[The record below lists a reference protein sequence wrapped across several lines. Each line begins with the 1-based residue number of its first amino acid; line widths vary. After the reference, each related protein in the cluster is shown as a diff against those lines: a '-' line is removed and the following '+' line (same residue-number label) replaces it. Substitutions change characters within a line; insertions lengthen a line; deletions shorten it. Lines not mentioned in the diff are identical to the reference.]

1 MHRTAGHAEV
11 DSVVEE
17 EVEVVAGEITVVKKD
32 LKQKTVVEVKE
43 STTPNQRRN
52 HVDREVVTTE
62 EDAVAEDA
70 VVVEEADTGVAH
82 DRVVK
87 DLVMNHAL
95 MVMII
100 TKEIATRA
108 ATEVAEE
115 EATQEDALE
124 GSEDVQ
130 DVLPLRVPVTKEV
143 ITAITIVAVIS
154 IQIIN
159 EETEMIVEAI
169 AMNDEGI
176 AGIVMVIVATVEIVV
191 IAEIAVTAEIGV
203 IEVIAEIVTEVSV
216 VIAIEMIIVKV
227 EDHEE
232 EDTDAT
238 EKLLKE
244 KMVRRAAQKTAEFE
258 KSPIKWRK
266 SRSKVETIIVNH
278 LSRTSGERLN
288 RV

>member
-43 STTPNQRRN
+43 STTPNQKKN

-87 DLVMNHAL
+87 DLVMNRAL

-100 TKEIATRA
+100 TKEIAMRG

-130 DVLPLRVPVTKEV
+130 DVLPHRVPVTKEV
-143 ITAITIVAVIS
+143 ITAIMIVAVIS

-159 EETEMIVEAI
+159 VETEMIAEAI
-169 AMNDEGI
+169 AMSDEGI

-191 IAEIAVTAEIGV
+191 IETVVIAEIGV
-203 IEVIAEIVTEVSV
+203 IAVIAEIVTEVIE

-238 EKLLKE
+238 EKLRKE

>member
-17 EVEVVAGEITVVKKD
+17 EVEVVAGEITAVKKD

-43 STTPNQRRN
+43 STTPNRRKN

-70 VVVEEADTGVAH
+70 VVVEEAVTDVAH

-87 DLVMNHAL
+87 GLVMNHAL

-100 TKEIATRA
+100 MKEIATRG
-108 ATEVAEE
+108 ATEVAGEE
-115 EATQEDALE
+115 VTQEDALG
-124 GSEDVQ
+124 GSEDAQ
-130 DVLPLRVPVTKEV
+130 DVLPHRVPVTKEV
-143 ITAITIVAVIS
+143 ITAIMIVAVIS

-159 EETEMIVEAI
+159 VETEMIAEAI

-176 AGIVMVIVATVEIVV
+176 VMVIVEIVEIDV
-191 IAEIAVTAEIGV
+191 IEIALIAVIGV
-203 IEVIAEIVTEVSV
+203 IAVIAEIVIEVSV

-227 EDHEE
+227 EEHEE

-266 SRSKVETIIVNH
+266 SRSKVETNVVNH
-278 LSRTSGERLN
+278 LSRTSGERRN

>member
-100 TKEIATRA
+100 TKEIAMRA

-115 EATQEDALE
+115 EATQEDAPE

-130 DVLPLRVPVTKEV
+130 DVLPHRVPVTKEV

-169 AMNDEGI
+169 AMSDEGI
-176 AGIVMVIVATVEIVV
+176 AGIVMVIVAIVEIVV
-191 IAEIAVTAEIGV
+191 IEIVVIAEIGV
-203 IEVIAEIVTEVSV
+203 IEVIAEIETEVSV

>member
-17 EVEVVAGEITVVKKD
+17 EVEVVAGEITAVKKD

-43 STTPNQRRN
+43 STTPNRRKN

-70 VVVEEADTGVAH
+70 VVVEEAVTDVAH

-87 DLVMNHAL
+87 GLVMNHAL

-100 TKEIATRA
+100 MKEIATRG

-115 EATQEDALE
+115 EVTQEDALG
-124 GSEDVQ
+124 GSEDAQ
-130 DVLPLRVPVTKEV
+130 DVLPHRVPVTKEV
-143 ITAITIVAVIS
+143 ITAIMIVAVIS

-159 EETEMIVEAI
+159 VETEMIAEAI

-176 AGIVMVIVATVEIVV
+176 VMVIVEIVEIGVIE
-191 IAEIAVTAEIGV
+191 IAEIAVIA
-203 IEVIAEIVTEVSV
+203 VIAVIVEIVIEVSV

-227 EDHEE
+227 EEHEE

-266 SRSKVETIIVNH
+266 SRSKVETNVVNH
-278 LSRTSGERLN
+278 LSRTSGERRN

>member
-43 STTPNQRRN
+43 STTPNQKKN
-52 HVDREVVTTE
+52 HADREVVTTE

-100 TKEIATRA
+100 TKEIAMRG

-130 DVLPLRVPVTKEV
+130 DVLPHRVPVTKEV
-143 ITAITIVAVIS
+143 ITAITIAAVIS

-159 EETEMIVEAI
+159 EETEMIAEAI

-191 IAEIAVTAEIGV
+191 IETVVIAEIGV

>member
-43 STTPNQRRN
+43 STTPNQKKN

-100 TKEIATRA
+100 TKEIAMRG

-130 DVLPLRVPVTKEV
+130 DVLPHRVPVTKEV

-159 EETEMIVEAI
+159 VETEMIAEAI
-169 AMNDEGI
+169 AMSDEGI

-191 IAEIAVTAEIGV
+191 IETVVIAEIGV

>member
-130 DVLPLRVPVTKEV
+130 DVLPHRVPVTKEV

-191 IAEIAVTAEIGV
+191 IEIVVIAEIGV

>member
-17 EVEVVAGEITVVKKD
+17 EVEVVAGEITAVKKD

-43 STTPNQRRN
+43 STTPNRRKN

-70 VVVEEADTGVAH
+70 VVVEEAVTDVAH

-87 DLVMNHAL
+87 GLVMNHAL

-100 TKEIATRA
+100 MKEIATRG

-115 EATQEDALE
+115 EVTQEDALG
-124 GSEDVQ
+124 GSEDAQ
-130 DVLPLRVPVTKEV
+130 DVLPHRVPVTKEV
-143 ITAITIVAVIS
+143 ITAIMIVAVIS

-159 EETEMIVEAI
+159 VETEMIAEAI

-176 AGIVMVIVATVEIVV
+176 VMVIVEIV
-191 IAEIAVTAEIGV
+191 EIGV
-203 IEVIAEIVTEVSV
+203 IEIAVIAVIAVIVEIVIEVSV

-227 EDHEE
+227 EEHEE

-266 SRSKVETIIVNH
+266 SRSKVETNVVNH
-278 LSRTSGERLN
+278 LSRTSGERRN